1 MLMLLGVFNSRVGN
15 YKKKKS
21 STNSLETDYKAAPE
35 NVLQELYDLINIKK
49 NLTFNSDSCFY

>member
-15 YKKKKS
+15 YKKKS
-21 STNSLETDYKAAPE
+21 STNSLETDCKAAPE

-49 NLTFNSDSCFY
+49 NLTFNSDSCIY